1 MAPNKWKNS
10 RAKGFS
16 LAPFREKLCAKTKKF
31 WRKYSRCFGARF
43 CLFWA
48 QDSGGY
54 ARKLSDIITL
64 LKKMPSEESFSGG
77 GRKMGD
83 FSCMPAKHGSSGRE
97 NRHPSAA
104 ISSPRRSHF
113 SPDWKNFWPFVAR
126 AIIIIL

>member
-1 MAPNKWKNS
+1 MSQKLAS
-10 RAKGFS
+10 KGILIGAIS
-16 LAPFREKLCAKTKKF
+16 GKIMRQNEKVLAQVFKVFRREILF
-31 WRKYSRCFGARF
+31 VLGARF
-43 CLFWA
+43 
-48 QDSGGY
+48 GGVCPEALRY
-54 ARKLSDIITL
+54 HYTV
-64 LKKMPSEESFSGG
+64 KKDAIGGVFFRG